1 MKPIDI
7 QWLGMIP
14 YQQGLD
20 AQSQIQT
27 HIHQQKPE
35 TILGFEHPPV
45 ITFGKRGG
53 TVLTKNTDIPI
64 VHTNRGGL
72 ATAHE
77 PGQLVIY
84 PIIDLH
90 RRKIKIRDWV
100 YGIEE
105 ILITWLLDFQLVGV
119 RDAKAGIWL
128 DSKKL
133 VSIGFQIQQ
142 GISTHGLAINI
153 SNDLHIFSFIE
164 ACGSPQT
171 QPTSLKSHGI
181 FSSPEESFLTLAI
194 KLKEW
199 IDSI

>member
-1 MKPIDI
+1 MKAIDI
-7 QWLGMIP
+7 HWLGMIP

-20 AQSQIQT
+20 TQLHIQT
-27 HIHQQKPE
+27 HIHQEKPE

-53 TVLTKNTDIPI
+53 TILANHTDIPI

-84 PIIDLH
+84 PIIDLQ
-90 RRKIKIRDWV
+90 RRKIKVRDWV

-105 ILITWLLDFQLVGV
+105 IIITWLLDFQLLGV

-133 VSIGFQIQQ
+133 
-142 GISTHGLAINI
+142 
-153 SNDLHIFSFIE
+153 
-164 ACGSPQT
+164 
-171 QPTSLKSHGI
+171 
-181 FSSPEESFLTLAI
+181 
-194 KLKEW
+194 
-199 IDSI
+199 